1 MDREQRIQATGKQ
14 LIEQASR
21 EAESAAKIERWLSG
35 FIQRIMENE
44 MFRVQALRLVDVLP
58 ALNDDT
64 DLVNHLQAYFSDEE
78 FPLPDAVKFGLKH
91 VRSKPTDKVTALATL
106 RTTST

>member
-44 MFRVQALRLVDVLP
+44 KFSNLSHLVKLLIGAVSLVVFIF
-58 ALNDDT
+58 ASAHFYNRMILN
-64 DLVNHLQAYFSDEE
+64 NKRM
-78 FPLPDAVKFGLKH
+78 P
-91 VRSKPTDKVTALATL
+91 KVT
-106 RTTST
+106 